1 VIVVTGV
8 SRSGCDGAP
17 ARTFRDVDKAVIY
30 SGLRQNTSP
39 GTAVALRRRLQ
50 FPKLELN
57 SMMKRLII
65 AGAMLLGGIETL
77 SLLTLI
83 CRS

>member
-1 VIVVTGV
+1 
-8 SRSGCDGAP
+8 
-17 ARTFRDVDKAVIY
+17 
-30 SGLRQNTSP
+30 
-39 GTAVALRRRLQ
+39 
-50 FPKLELN
+50 LEFN
-57 SMMKRLII
+57 PMVKRLII